1 MHQSSSFTSWGLDRN
16 WKTGMQLVQ
25 VFCICTQ
32 SHHKV
37 KLTAVYW
44 RGLAPH
50 NAYTT
55 MDASPFPPLQ
65 SVIIERMWLPSI
77 LHMRISMVL
86 HLQHHISRT
95 KHTKVLHQIF
105 AIVSFFFNSIPF
117 FFLHFFSFL
126 KKKNG
131 WLWWWCSRLV
141 IEMQLLKFRKPILLV
156 TMEGR
161 MKNLK
166 CPDIRLYSKE
176 ADSDPNHREELFPLK
191 NTDRLQEIT
200 AASLK

>member
-1 MHQSSSFTSWGLDRN
+1 MHQSSSLTSYRVL
-16 WKTGMQLVQ
+16 TGMQLVQ
-25 VFCICTQ
+25 IFCICTQ

-55 MDASPFPPLQ
+55 MDASSFPPLQ
-65 SVIIERMWLPSI
+65 SAIIERRWLPSI

-117 FFLHFFSFL
+117 FSFIFFFFSEKGVIVMMMQQIGNWNATL
-126 KKKNG
+126 K
-131 WLWWWCSRLV
+131 
-141 IEMQLLKFRKPILLV
+141 I
-156 TMEGR
+156 
-161 MKNLK
+161 
-166 CPDIRLYSKE
+166 
-176 ADSDPNHREELFPLK
+176 
-191 NTDRLQEIT
+191 
-200 AASLK
+200 

>member
-1 MHQSSSFTSWGLDRN
+1 MHQSSSLTSYRVLTEIGRQECN
-16 WKTGMQLVQ
+16 WFRSFVSAPKVTTKSNWLQSTGG
-25 VFCICTQ
+25 
-32 SHHKV
+32 
-37 KLTAVYW
+37 
-44 RGLAPH
+44 GLAPH
-50 NAYTT
+50 NAYTCTT

-65 SVIIERMWLPSI
+65 SVIIERRWLPSI

-95 KHTKVLHQIF
+95 IKAHKVLHQIF

-117 FFLHFFSFL
+117 FSFIFFLFW
-126 KKKNG
+126 KKG

-161 MKNLK
+161 MKNL
-166 CPDIRLYSKE
+166 
-176 ADSDPNHREELFPLK
+176 
-191 NTDRLQEIT
+191 
-200 AASLK
+200 